1 MTDENSIPEGDA
13 VVAWLR
19 QVSPYF
25 QNHRGKTFVVYFS
38 GKTVDDPSFAN
49 VIRDL
54 VILAAV
60 GIRLVVVFGA
70 RPQIEARLVEKG
82 IEQRSVG
89 GLTICDGETM
99 AEVTEVVGAMRLRI
113 ESAFSFGSRGGPF
126 AGALNKIASGNFVF
140 AKPAGIIDGM
150 DLGFT
155 GRVRSI
161 DKGAI
166 ESRLTHGEIVLLAPL
181 GFSPTGE
188 LFNLE
193 ARDLAGTAASELG
206 AEKLILVAKKNGV
219 SAVDGSLCRAL
230 TLHEASELRDAMNS
244 DDVEHDFLAM
254 GINACHAGVNRVH
267 IVGRRVD
274 GAILRELF
282 TRDGVGTL
290 ISSAPFDH
298 LRWAT
303 PDDVGGIFE
312 LVQPLAV
319 AGVLVERSR
328 ERLETEIER
337 FVVMIRENTVVACGS
352 IHDYSAQRV
361 GEVACIAVHPDYRGG
376 QFGDVLLEEL
386 ERRARELEIE
396 SLFVLSTQATQWFNE
411 RGFDTAT
418 LESLPI
424 EKRELYNYQRN
435 SAVLVKSLI

>member
-1 MTDENSIPEGDA
+1 MTDENSTPEGDA

-99 AEVTEVVGAMRLRI
+99 AAVTEVVGAMRLRI

-155 GRVRSI
+155 GLVRSI
-161 DKGAI
+161 DNGAI
-166 ESRLTHGEIVLLAPL
+166 ESRLTHGEVVLLAPL

-188 LFNLE
+188 LYNLE
-193 ARDLAGTAASELG
+193 ARDLAVTAASKLG
-206 AEKLILVAKKNGV
+206 AEKLILVAKKNGI
-219 SAVDGSLCRAL
+219 STVDGSLCRAL
-230 TLHEASELRDAMNS
+230 TLHEASELCDAKNS
-244 DDVEHDFLAM
+244 DDVEHDFLVM
-254 GINACHAGVNRVH
+254 GIKACHAGVDRVH

-328 ERLETEIER
+328 ERLESEIER

-352 IHDYSAQRV
+352 IHTYSAQRV

-396 SLFVLSTQATQWFNE
+396 SLFVLTTQATQWFNE
-411 RGFDTAT
+411 RGFQAST
-418 LESLPI
+418 LDALPV
-424 EKRELYNYQRN
+424 EKRDIYNYHRN
-435 SAVLVKSLI
+435 SAVLVKLLT